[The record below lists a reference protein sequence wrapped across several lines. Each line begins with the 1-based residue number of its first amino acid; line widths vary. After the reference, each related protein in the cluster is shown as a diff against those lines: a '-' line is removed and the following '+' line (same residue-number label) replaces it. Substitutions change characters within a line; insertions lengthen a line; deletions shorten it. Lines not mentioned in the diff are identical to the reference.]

1 MAKSNKSRV
10 VTTVTAIVLLVI
22 IAGAIGMAAWLTNG
36 FEDEIKAFGV
46 TINGKYYPNNAE
58 GLVLDKHTT
67 ATVTTDDYEV
77 TVSAKPVTEDF
88 TFDVGAETYSWSSD
102 AVLRDFTRGFDVTV
116 KGDTFTMDYTD
127 LAGVL
132 AKTLQHDAEDIYVPD
147 APAGED
153 LFVVSVTKGSTEL
166 RIGFTLAD
174 LGGNANVESV
184 SLDVTEI
191 VF

>member
-10 VTTVTAIVLLVI
+10 VTVVTAIVLLVI

-36 FEDEIKAFGV
+36 FEDELKAFGV
-46 TINGKYYPNNAE
+46 TINGKYYPNDAE
-58 GLVLDKHTT
+58 GLVLDKHVT
-67 ATVTTDDYEV
+67 ATVTTEDYEV

-102 AVLRDFTRGFDVTV
+102 AVLRDFTQGFNVTV
-116 KGDTFTMDYTD
+116 KADTFTMEYTD

-132 AKTLQHDAEDIYVPD
+132 AKTLEYDAEDICVPD
-147 APAGED
+147 VPAGED
-153 LFVVSVTKGSTEL
+153 LFVLSVAKGGTEL

-184 SLDVTEI
+184 SLDVTKI
-191 VF
+191 VL

>member
-77 TVSAKPVTEDF
+77 TVSAKP
-88 TFDVGAETYSWSSD
+88 G
-102 AVLRDFTRGFDVTV
+102 L
-116 KGDTFTMDYTD
+116 
-127 LAGVL
+127 
-132 AKTLQHDAEDIYVPD
+132 YVRRRS
-147 APAGED
+147 GNV
-153 LFVVSVTKGSTEL
+153 FVVVGRGAS
-166 RIGFTLAD
+166 GFHARL
-174 LGGNANVESV
+174 
-184 SLDVTEI
+184 
-191 VF
+191 